1 MLNRTESYSIT
12 TSTNTQNMEAKE
24 IAQKILEV
32 IDQNGEIVI
41 AILVV
46 VAIVAFLLP
55 YPNEIADN
63 RKKTTSTNHFR
74 RQQGLIGRRVKK

>member
-46 VAIVAFLLP
+46 AIVAFLLP

>member
-63 RKKTTSTNHFR
+63 KEFSHKIKSSKSIHNN
-74 RQQGLIGRRVKK
+74 